1 MKKMK
6 RLRQSLCLFIFVF
19 VLTACSGTGGKATP
33 TLVPT
38 PVTVEKPV
46 YTVQRGTVTE
56 VVQLTGRVAP
66 VQQENLYFRSDGVV
80 KEVLVSAGDSV
91 EEDTVLARLDEPE
104 QYQAN
109 VAATELAYLE
119 AQRNLEQ
126 VKLDMPINL
135 AEAKLALE
143 DAAEELEKAQ
153 AAVDAL
159 AYPRVVDSLTLEKFR
174 TDFAI
179 TEQKLQSAQAR
190 YDNLAGRPETD
201 PIRADALNALIE
213 ARRAHYLATINLNWA
228 KGEYTEAEID
238 QIHTELDL
246 AKANYE
252 KAAAEVD
259 LWGADSPT
267 SELAMAELIL
277 ADAEARFAM
286 AQKALE
292 AVELRAPFAGQV
304 LSLGIAPGSS
314 VSAFQSVITLAD
326 PAVLEIR
333 AVPDAE
339 DLEGL
344 SVGQQALVRL
354 SSQSGEE
361 FTATVTGLPMTGT
374 AAGDENGVD
383 QSVHLQLED
392 ESVPL
397 VLSDAAVILI
407 TIDEREDVLW
417 LPPAALRSFQGETF
431 VFVDLN
437 GVQRR
442 VNVSVGLVSADRVE
456 IVSGLEEGQTVI
468 GQ

>member
-143 DAAEELEKAQ
+143 
-153 AAVDAL
+153 
-159 AYPRVVDSLTLEKFR
+159 DSLTLEKFR